1 MGWGLKIELAC
12 LGTAL
17 FAAGVFV
24 ATRPSEA
31 GISRPD
37 AVDHFTPRDY
47 AIFDRDFSLRGEDCE
62 LGLKQARI
70 CLGNSPYE
78 DKLSVGQ
85 ILPLTVPA
93 ISAEF
98 AIIVATD
105 TKFTYLKT
113 ARFGHTLALFNP
125 ETRQIVDLLY
135 LDADSYESARQAPFA
150 PAS

>member
-1 MGWGLKIELAC
+1 MGWGLRIELAC

-31 GISRPD
+31 GTQRPD
-37 AVDHFTPRDY
+37 AVDHFTPNDY
-47 AIFDRDFSLRGEDCE
+47 AIFDRDFSLRGEDCA
-62 LGLKQARI
+62 LGLKSARL
-70 CLGNSPYE
+70 CFGNSPYE

-85 ILPLTVPA
+85 ILPVSVPA

-105 TKFTYLKT
+105 TKLAHLKT
-113 ARFGHTLALFNP
+113 VRFGHTLALFNP
-125 ETRQIVDLLY
+125 ETRQIVDLLN
-135 LDADSYESARQAPFA
+135 LDAASYELARQTPLA